1 MPCKIQ
7 GVSTEWKRLMLFVIT
22 WGLELQKVN
31 AEEFFVSHHL
41 NFILYM
47 LSYREIVLQTL

>member
-1 MPCKIQ
+1 MQDPRCFY
-7 GVSTEWKRLMLFVIT
+7 GMEETVMLFVIA